1 MIPEIRIEE
10 FNYDLPDEKIAKY
23 PLPVRDAS
31 KLLYYKEGIPE
42 ARKFTDIPA
51 LLPEGSMIVF
61 NDTKVVPA
69 RLHFQRDTGAHIEI
83 FCLEPVLP
91 EVVPSSFT

>member
-42 ARKFTDIPA
+42 ALKFTDDC
-51 LLPEGSMIVF
+51 V
-61 NDTKVVPA
+61 
-69 RLHFQRDTGAHIEI
+69 QRH
-83 FCLEPVLP
+83 
-91 EVVPSSFT
+91 